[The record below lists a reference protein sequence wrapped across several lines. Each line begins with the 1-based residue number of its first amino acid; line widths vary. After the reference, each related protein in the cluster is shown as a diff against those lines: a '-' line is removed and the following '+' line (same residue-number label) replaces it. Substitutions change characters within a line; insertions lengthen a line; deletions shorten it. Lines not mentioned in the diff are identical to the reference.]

1 MLFNVAEGISLH
13 EGEINSGGNDV
24 PRCQIDHDLRWSAIQ
39 AHQID
44 GRSHRDGKFA
54 QVYWVVARETIDIR
68 VAEVLLRKLESMG
81 NLQGD
86 STTDF
91 EEILSLIEKE
101 I

>member
-1 MLFNVAEGISLH
+1 MV
-13 EGEINSGGNDV
+13 EIRIEFLRLTGDQLQLDALDHVGWAVDDEI
-24 PRCQIDHDLRWSAIQ
+24 CIAQI
-39 AHQID
+39 
-44 GRSHRDGKFA
+44 
-54 QVYWVVARETIDIR
+54 YWVVARETIDIR

-86 STTDF
+86 CTTDF